1 MKPLRRRA
9 HRAPIALEALE
20 DRLLMAGDLLITSQV
35 PGAEG
40 YHLMQYTQQGA
51 LVSAQSI
58 GEGRGLT
65 VDPSGNINIYEGT
78 FTPALAT
85 LSATT
90 HNWSYQ
96 SMPGWSTVASVSYGE
111 VAAYKDSV
119 FASDMF
125 TYNGGEPNGII
136 RFSDSGAPPVRFAQ
150 GTGPYDDYQHD
161 FIQVSLGLDGQLY
174 GLDYF
179 GGVHVYNPD
188 TLAAVK
194 TLSLTGGPD
203 TDIRSI
209 AVDASGQIF
218 AATWG
223 GYVAKYDSSGHHES
237 SIQLKGQFGGGEN
250 LINIALDKDGQIA
263 VGGRFGEIYLTNES
277 LASPTTIRTGQ
288 WNVFVTFDHYIGTA
302 PQIVT
307 PFFDSLAGPT
317 ITYGQPSVTLG
328 GRITAGT
335 SIPTGSVDITLN
347 GVTKSAAI
355 NPADGTFAAN
365 FDTSTLGVANSPY
378 QITYSYAGDKNDAA
392 IKDTSKSLTVNQAQT
407 TLNNLSSPTIVVGTP
422 TVTLSGAVG
431 SNSVLPVN
439 QSVSVTISGAN
450 GPVASGTGTIGKDGS
465 FSVTLDTSALPVG
478 SYSIAYSY
486 AGDSNFTG
494 SQGKGTLNVTYAINT
509 LFDTTKP
516 VQPGAALPVKLQ
528 VTDAQGND
536 LSSADLTV
544 TAVSIVDANGNTITP
559 QAKGNSNPDNVFR
572 KVGFGYLYNLD
583 TAGLTPGKYSL
594 LVRVGNDPVLHAISF
609 VIG

>member
-1 MKPLRRRA
+1 MQSRRRA
-9 HRAPIALEALE
+9 QRAPLALEALE

-35 PGAEG
+35 PGLDA
-40 YHLMQYTQQGA
+40 YHLMQYTQQGTQ
-51 LVSAQSI
+51 VSSQAI
-58 GEGRGLT
+58 PEGRGLT

-78 FTPALAT
+78 FTPSLAT
-85 LSATT
+85 LSPST
-90 HNWSYQ
+90 NKWSYQ
-96 SMPGWSTVASVSYGE
+96 SMPGWSTVNNVSYGE
-111 VAAYKDSV
+111 VAAYKGYV

-125 TYNGGEPNGII
+125 TYNGGEANGII

-150 GTGPYDDYQHD
+150 GTGPYDDYHHD
-161 FIQVSLGLDGQLY
+161 FIQLALGLDGQLY

-179 GGVHVYNPD
+179 GEIHVFNPD
-188 TLAAVK
+188 TLAAVR

-218 AATWG
+218 AASWG
-223 GYVAKYDSSGHHES
+223 GYLAKYDASGHYES
-237 SIQLKGQFGGGEN
+237 STQLKGPFGGGEN
-250 LINIALDKDGQIA
+250 LINVALDKDGQIA

-277 LASPTTIRTGQ
+277 LASPTTIQTRQ

-307 PFFDSLAGPT
+307 PSFDSLAGPT

-355 NPADGTFAAN
+355 NPADGSFSAV
-365 FDTSTLGVANSPY
+365 FDTSTLGVASSPY
-378 QITYSYAGDKNDAA
+378 QITYSYPGDTSDAA

-407 TLNNLSSPTIVVGTP
+407 TLSNLSSPTIVVGTP
-422 TVTLSGAVG
+422 NVTLSGTVG
-431 SNSVLPVN
+431 SNSVLPVG
-439 QSVSVTISGAN
+439 QSVTVTISEAN
-450 GPVASGTGTIGKDGS
+450 GPVASGSGTIGKDGS

-478 SYSIAYSY
+478 AYTITYAY
-486 AGDSNFTG
+486 AGDANFKA
-494 SQGKGTLNVTYAINT
+494 SQGKGTLNVSYAVNP

-516 VQPGAALPVKLQ
+516 VHPGAALPIKLQ

-559 QAKGNSNPDNVFR
+559 QSKGNSNPGNVFR

-583 TAGLTPGKYSL
+583 TAGLTPGTYSL
-594 LVRVGNDPVLHAISF
+594 LVRIGNDPVLHAISF